1 MRTQKIKSVLAL
13 LLAVMLLV
21 SLTACASTPASSTAP
36 ASSSGASETPV
47 SSEEENLY
55 YNKTGYPIC
64 DDPIT
69 VTLAGANNAAYTPVW
84 NDLLEIKRI
93 EERFG
98 IKLDCTM
105 YSRDAWK
112 NQISIML
119 SGDTLPDLIINA
131 EFGSDAT
138 KYGMEGYFLALNEYR
153 DLMPNLFSLMDSHDD
168 LKMAMTAAD
177 GNVYSLCRYIDYKI
191 VSARVAPLWINETW
205 LKNVNMDVPE
215 TADELYA
222 VLKAFKEQDAN
233 GNGNP
238 NDEIPLGACDDWS
251 STYFHKQMMAM
262 FGMFCAGKSKESNI
276 LNFYIDDNGKIGM
289 CETTENYKAYLE
301 YMQKLYTEGL
311 LDAEFFTMTGAQ
323 FTEKRNANVYG
334 MVAYSGWTGS
344 TQTSNDVACIAGLT
358 SAYNDVKAVPL
369 TCGVADFGKTVVN
382 ADTKYPEAIC
392 RLLDYFMTQDN
403 LDEFYE
409 GIQFEWKNSTVK
421 GFEDVLVRDSMGLTE
436 KAGFDPKTQAWEYVT
451 SKVLIQN
458 GFQNFYVTDT
468 SIYKDLTHDELVE
481 VNKSMKADPDN
492 PGNCSMNECFTNP
505 ELVFIDVYPILSY
518 TSEELEKR
526 IPIITSL
533 SSYIDSQKAQIILG
547 NVDVETGWSE
557 MVKGLQAQGLDEL
570 LAIEQ
575 TAYDRA
581 KG

>member
-36 ASSSGASETPV
+36 ASSTGASETPV

-69 VTLAGANNAAYTPVW
+69 VSLALRVGAYVPVCSE
-84 NDLLEIKRI
+84 LLEVKRI

-98 IKLDCTM
+98 IKLDCTT
-105 YSRDAWK
+105 YSVDAWP
-112 NQISIML
+112 NQFSIML
-119 SGDTLPDLIINA
+119 SGNTLPDMLMA
-131 EFGSDAT
+131 VFLGTDAT

-177 GNVYSLCRYIDYKI
+177 GNVYSLCRYIDCKI
-191 VSARVAPLWINETW
+191 VTARVAPLWINETW

-238 NDEIPLGACDDWS
+238 NDEIPLGTMDDWKG
-251 STYFHKQMMAM
+251 TYLRRQLMAM
-262 FGMFCAGKSKESNI
+262 FGMFATANAGK
-276 LNFYIDDNGKIGM
+276 NFYVDDNGKIGM
-289 CETTENYKAYLE
+289 YETTENYKAYLE
-301 YMQKLYTEGL
+301 YLQKLYTEGL
-311 LDAEFFTMTGAQ
+311 LDAEFFTMTSAQ
-323 FTEKRNANVYG
+323 FTEKCNANVYG
-334 MVAYSGWTGS
+334 VCATQAWTGS
-344 TQTSNDVACIAGLT
+344 TSTSNDVACIAGLT
-358 SAYNDVKAVPL
+358 SAYNDVKAVPIAS
-369 TCGVADFGKTVVN
+369 GVYDFGKTVVN

-409 GIQFEWKNSTVK
+409 GIQWEWKNSTVK
-421 GFEDVLVRDSMGLTE
+421 GFENVLVRDNRAAAKTAGYDPNTQLGEYTYT
-436 KAGFDPKTQAWEYVT
+436 KALMRNA
-451 SKVLIQN
+451 
-458 GFQNFYVTDT
+458 FQNFYVTDT
-468 SIYKDLTHDELVE
+468 TIYKDLTHDELVE
-481 VNKSMKADPDN
+481 VNKSMKADPDS
-492 PGNCSMNECFTNP
+492 PSNCSLYECYTNP
-505 ELVFIDVYPILSY
+505 ELVFIDMYPVLSY

-526 IPIITSL
+526 TPIITSL
-533 SSYIDSQKAQIILG
+533 SSYIGSQEAQIILG
-547 NVDVETGWSE
+547 NVDVETGWAE
-557 MVKGLQAQGLDEL
+557 MIKGLQDQGLDEL